1 MKYKFDA
8 HIHSVASGHAYSTIT
23 ENAKFAYK
31 KGLDLIAITD
41 HAPKM
46 PGGAPKLYFY
56 NLHILPEYIEGI
68 RVLRGVELNILDQD
82 GTVDLPEHIL
92 DRMDLAIASLH
103 TVCIKPCEATQAL
116 INAAANPYV
125 KILGHPGDPRYPID
139 IKAVVSA
146 ARDNN
151 TLIEINNASFNPKNS
166 RKGGEN
172 IVLEIMRECKRQA
185 LPVVLGSDSH
195 FYTYIGDFS
204 FAQPYIEEAGLS
216 DELIMNTDT
225 EKFLRFLNL

>member
-23 ENAKFAYK
+23 ENARFARQ

-46 PGGAPKLYFY
+46 PGGAPKLYFF
-56 NLHILPEYIEGI
+56 NLHILPEHIEGI
-68 RVLRGVELNILDQD
+68 RVLKGVELNILDQD
-82 GTVDLPEHIL
+82 GSIDLPEHIL
-92 DRMDLAIASLH
+92 DRMELVTASLH

-116 INAAANPYV
+116 INAAKNPYV
-125 KILGHPGDPRYPID
+125 NILGHPGDPRYPID

-166 RKGGEN
+166 RKGGEV
-172 IVLEIMRECKRQA
+172 IVLEIMRECKRQC

-195 FYTYIGDFS
+195 YHTNIGNFS
-204 FAQPYIEEAGLS
+204 LIEPYIEEARLP

-225 EKFLRFLNL
+225 EKFLRFLDL